1 MNLIKAM
8 DPSWSTAKSSLHA
21 MAASFNNLLSSAP
34 SWLKYFDTT
43 YDYLIGHDKIKRS
56 SQNVCH

>member
-1 MNLIKAM
+1 MVLMNLIKAM
-8 DPSWSTAKSSLHA
+8 DPSWSIAKSSLHA

-43 YDYLIGHDKIKRS
+43 YCWE
-56 SQNVCH
+56 N